1 MSFLIYA
8 FTVPSPVDL
17 DHGAYLPLFLLYL
30 SFQIPFWHRYT
41 HCMANRHTMHI
52 LEDANTLA

>member
-1 MSFLIYA
+1 MKRALNKNCFCSMSFLIYA

-30 SFQIPFWHRYT
+30 SFQIPF
-41 HCMANRHTMHI
+41 
-52 LEDANTLA
+52 

>member
-30 SFQIPFWHRYT
+30 SFQIPF
-41 HCMANRHTMHI
+41 
-52 LEDANTLA
+52 